1 MCGMG
6 PFLVI
11 TECGSFALP
20 ALYLCMRPAWFLSLA
35 GLEASPALRF
45 RPCRQE
51 QCQQAVDQTDRE
63 EARCA
68 EGQERDEPH
77 CKARDAQSPGKASAH
92 AEEDTIRL
100 SEPSPLVGG

>member
-11 TECGSFALP
+11 TECDSFALP
-20 ALYLCMRPAWFLSLA
+20 ALDLCMRPALFLSLA
-35 GLEASPALRF
+35 GLATSPALRF
-45 RPCRQE
+45 GPCRQE
-51 QCQQAVDQTDRE
+51 QCQQTVDQTDRE
-63 EARCA
+63 ESRCA

-77 CKARDAQSPGKASAH
+77 GKARDAQSPGKASAH
-92 AEEDTIRL
+92 AEENSIRL